1 MCNLPLN
8 NWAAARKESVWRAL
22 TSRLP
27 LFLNALKYLVS
38 KWIRCKQEKKRK
50 KEKNSPFND
59 FVIATVNIGHKCR
72 EAQTAL
78 MMTERERRERTPKRK
93 NEMRAKHPGPVSPV
107 RNCFLPSSP
116 CLQKE
121 KTSYANAIC
130 CWFWSRKTGQDVSQ
144 QLSTLSSKCMAL
156 RRVTNAT
163 EINRKINLTMWGFRG
178 EFWESLYIIWLTLR
192 MRKSGSPNS

>member
-8 NWAAARKESVWRAL
+8 NWAAAKKESVWRAL

-27 LFLNALKYLVS
+27 LFLNAFKYLVS
-38 KWIRCKQEKKRK
+38 KWILCKQKKKRK
-50 KEKNSPFND
+50 KEKDYPFND
-59 FVIATVNIGHKCR
+59 FVIATVNICLKCL

-78 MMTERERRERTPKRK
+78 MMTERERQERTPARK
-93 NEMRAKHPGPVSPV
+93 NEMRAKHPGPVSPI

-130 CWFWSRKTGQDVSQ
+130 CLLWSHETGQDVSQ
-144 QLSTLSSKCMAL
+144 QLSALPSKCMAL
-156 RRVTNAT
+156 RRITNVT
-163 EINRKINLTMWGFRG
+163 EINRK
-178 EFWESLYIIWLTLR
+178 
-192 MRKSGSPNS
+192 K